1 MKPSKMTPK
10 QLKEARNALVK
21 RLNEAGVLKPTRV
34 TGLTDEGCTLEG
46 GTFPATYKH
55 TMFKGDL
62 SVWGRGSRYSGG
74 SMTIDE
80 LAYAERVVQD
90 FFFELH
96 EEDFLVEPNVKE
108 FEVSSNELVD

>member
-10 QLKEARNALVK
+10 QLKEARNDLVK
-21 RLNEAGVLKPTRV
+21 RLSDAGVLKPTRV
-34 TGLTDEGCTLEG
+34 TSLTDSGCNLEG

-55 TMFKGDL
+55 TMFRGEL
-62 SVWGRGSRYSGG
+62 SIWGRGSRYSGG

-80 LAYAERVVQD
+80 LAYAERVIQD

-96 EEDFLVEPNVKE
+96 EEDFLVEPINDEVKDNGNVIE
-108 FEVSSNELVD
+108 